1 MALNFLL
8 IGKNVD
14 DVQDE
19 LKNLLFGADQAN
31 RHGNQT
37 EKVNSKHWYQV
48 WRFVTNKMNIYF
60 QERNPP
66 DVDED
71 LALEFEEDYSDRRS
85 DDPDDAPQ
93 AVRLYLF

>member
-37 EKVNSKHWYQV
+37 EKVNIDIK
-48 WRFVTNKMNIYF
+48 F
-60 QERNPP
+60 
-66 DVDED
+66 DV
-71 LALEFEEDYSDRRS
+71 L
-85 DDPDDAPQ
+85 
-93 AVRLYLF
+93 